1 MTELRPIEH
10 RVPDPPRPGRPSRL
24 LVWVAVLALFFGG
37 IGIGWLVGSQP
48 SSSPALT
55 EAVAEA
61 TTTTTTT
68 TALAE
73 AGPPATAPVVPGSS
87 DEPVADVAEALL
99 PSIVQIETS
108 AGLGSGVIYDSNGL
122 ILTAAHVVDGFR
134 NVTVRLADGDK
145 LPGEVL
151 GTDANDDIAVVR
163 VDRNG
168 LPAAPLALGEKPRV
182 GQLAIALGSPWGLD
196 STVTA
201 GVVSAVDR
209 PLRDSRGI
217 VRNMIQTDAP
227 INPGNSGGAL
237 ADRYGRVIGINVSIF
252 SVTGA
257 NSGVGF
263 AVPIDRAYQ
272 VAQAIVEGGS
282 VEPAFLGIRGTDNAI
297 GEGGA
302 LITEVMPG
310 SAAAAAGVQ
319 VGDLVT
325 AIDGTPITGIAELA
339 AQIRAHQPGDVVTLQ
354 VVRDGQTI
362 DLEVELGAQP
372 TS

>member
-1 MTELRPIEH
+1 MTELRHVEPY
-10 RVPDPPRPGRPSRL
+10 VSDPPRPPGPSRVL
-24 LVWVAVLALFFGG
+24 IWLAALALFGAG
-37 IGIGWLVGSQP
+37 IGIGWLVGTEPATETAGTAAVVTAETAP
-48 SSSPALT
+48 SGSIPETAPP
-55 EAVAEA
+55 
-61 TTTTTTT
+61 T
-68 TALAE
+68 TAPLVE
-73 AGPPATAPVVPGSS
+73 GGSS
-87 DEPVADVAEALL
+87 AEPVADVAEALL
-99 PSIVQIETS
+99 PSIVQIQTS
-108 AGLGSGVIYDSNGL
+108 GGIGSGVIYDSNGL
-122 ILTAAHVVDGFR
+122 ILTAAHVVDGSR
-134 NVTVRLADGDK
+134 NVTVRLFDGDK

-163 VDRNG
+163 VDRKG
-168 LPAAPLALGEKPRV
+168 LPAAPLALDEKPRV

-209 PLRDSRGI
+209 PLSDARGI
-217 VRNMIQTDAP
+217 TRSMIQTDAP

-263 AVPIDRAYQ
+263 AVPIDRAYE
-272 VAQAIVEGGS
+272 VAQAIVEGKRI
-282 VEPAFLGIRGTDNAI
+282 EPAFLGVRGTDRAI

-310 SAAAAAGVQ
+310 SAAEQAGIQ

-325 AIDGTPITGIAELA
+325 SLDGEPITGIRDLA
-339 AQIRAHQPGDVVTLQ
+339 AAVRSRQPGDVVELE
-354 VVRDGQTI
+354 VVRDGETLTLQ
-362 DLEVELGAQP
+362 VELGAQP
-372 TS
+372 SS